1 MYIFWNKTMLMELD
15 SLSNKRRLIQST
27 EVGWIAGPGREWQQY
42 YSTGHPWWMVTER
55 NASRKWKCCKTV
67 SKGDDA
73 VKSEVEQ
80 GYALD
85 QAMISIFS
93 IFRSKAGVKLT
104 FYWWLIL
111 LRCCLSVAATSYT
124 TDYSNAACLLLVDYR
139 YLPSGDPMVR
149 NIRHK
154 KADTCLIFSYIQ
166 GQSRIANASTI
177 PVYHEQ
183 NLEQTFK

>member
-1 MYIFWNKTMLMELD
+1 MLLGWD
-15 SLSNKRRLIQST
+15 SLQNKMRLIQST
-27 EVGWIAGPGREWQQY
+27 DVGWIAGPGREWQQY
-42 YSTGHPWWMVTER
+42 RPPLVMVTER

-111 LRCCLSVAATSYT
+111 LRCCLSVAATQQISSQWRSCGKKYK
-124 TDYSNAACLLLVDYR
+124 A
-139 YLPSGDPMVR
+139 GR
-149 NIRHK
+149 NWYPLN
-154 KADTCLIFSYIQ
+154 KANIFKIVGQ
-166 GQSRIANASTI
+166 GHELSRIDSAS
-177 PVYHEQ
+177 
-183 NLEQTFK
+183 QTTNRI